1 MLVWDEARS
10 REQEEGSFVDQE
22 AATFESGLKNTLR
35 SSPFEV
41 LIVELSSKVS
51 LYPGDLG
58 ASLGPINRGT
68 FSGIVPCR
76 LHRVEP

>member
-22 AATFESGLKNTLR
+22 AATLESGLKNPLR

-41 LIVELSSKVS
+41 LTVELSSES
-51 LYPGDLG
+51 HSILE
-58 ASLGPINRGT
+58 T
-68 FSGIVPCR
+68 WVPV
-76 LHRVEP
+76 LAQSTEALSVE